1 MVGTE
6 LKEGG
11 AGLAVTAAGVPVPI
25 SEEVG
30 EKGAELEMRAESEMV
45 ELEEAVRAVSL
56 GLLVVEKEREE
67 VLVPVP
73 RSDEGERGGEVDVE
87 GVGVKPGVLVAGRRV
102 LEWKRERVGMGE
114 RTDDREAL
122 EEEEGED

>member
-30 EKGAELEMRAESEMV
+30 EKGAVLEKVERVENETVGEGLRAEF
-45 ELEEAVRAVSL
+45 
-56 GLLVVEKEREE
+56 
-67 VLVPVP
+67 
-73 RSDEGERGGEVDVE
+73 
-87 GVGVKPGVLVAGRRV
+87 VG
-102 LEWKRERVGMGE
+102 
-114 RTDDREAL
+114 
-122 EEEEGED
+122 

>member
-1 MVGTE
+1 MGTE

-56 GLLVVEKEREE
+56 GLLVVEKEKRQHIWQ
-67 VLVPVP
+67 LPV
-73 RSDEGERGGEVDVE
+73 
-87 GVGVKPGVLVAGRRV
+87 
-102 LEWKRERVGMGE
+102 
-114 RTDDREAL
+114 
-122 EEEEGED
+122 